1 MNLFRL
7 TAIRECRTLTP
18 LGWGVLSIVLG
29 MIPVSFVLFAYPFL
43 APTQP
48 VAGEVLVVEGWLPDY
63 ALEKVKD
70 RFENGNYKKSEKILL
85 STIHGAKGL
94 EAANTIL
101 NCDWTYKPYETYCKG
116 EKDRDDEIRVFYVGI
131 TRTKYNLF
139 LYQPDFSLG
148 EYRGMK
154 HNNFWNKIRGK

>member
-1 MNLFRL
+1 MTIHASKGLEFDFVFLPGWEEGLF
-7 TAIRECRTLTP
+7 P
-18 LGWGVLSIVLG
+18 HQKSI
-29 MIPVSFVLFAYPFL
+29 
-43 APTQP
+43 
-48 VAGEVLVVEGWLPDY
+48 E
-63 ALEKVKD
+63 
-70 RFENGNYKKSEKILL
+70 ENGD
-85 STIHGAKGL
+85 KGL

-101 NCDWTYKPYETYCKG
+101 NSDWTYKPYETYCKG